1 MEQTEEK
8 TANYLW
14 SYKVETRQPSL
25 PFEGKFV
32 EIISKFFIGRGK
44 NNHFIGL
51 NNKERFAMCFNFSNF
66 LQNISDLENLV
77 DIIINKVIYRILT
90 EFDDILEERH
100 LLKQIYA

>member
-1 MEQTEEK
+1 
-8 TANYLW
+8 
-14 SYKVETRQPSL
+14 
-25 PFEGKFV
+25 
-32 EIISKFFIGRGK
+32 
-44 NNHFIGL
+44 
-51 NNKERFAMCFNFSNF
+51 MCFNFSNF